1 MQLVKDD
8 LVTYDEA
15 LKNVSNPDDFA
26 LRFRGIASTSDSQW
40 SEFDGEDE
48 KPEADE
54 IDDAL
59 TDDDGFSIDR
69 F

>member
-1 MQLVKDD
+1 
-8 LVTYDEA
+8 VTYDEA
-15 LKNVSNPDDFA
+15 LKHVTNPDDFA

-40 SEFDGEDE
+40 SEFDGDDE

-54 IDDAL
+54 IEEAL
-59 TDDDGFSIDR
+59 IGDDDGFSIDR